1 MKGQLLDVLRQ
12 GRLQGVFQPILDI
25 ETGEI
30 HGYEGLIR
38 GPSDSM
44 LHAPMALLRAA
55 ELSGMRPEIELLCI
69 EVLVTEFRRAG
80 YSGHLFLN
88 LSPSVLCQGDAVL
101 ARLLGSLAGNGLA
114 SESVVIELTED
125 SSPPPMDTLAGII
138 AKGREAGLRFAL
150 DDLGEGFS
158 SLRRWSD
165 LRPHYVKID
174 KHFISGLN
182 RDPLKLQF
190 VRSIQ
195 QMAGN
200 SGARLI
206 AEGIETRAEFNMTRE
221 LGICLGQG
229 YFIARPG
236 NQPGLSLEV
245 LDAMKARL
253 PGRGPSPASF
263 MVDAGKL
270 LIEAP
275 ALMPAHSN
283 EAALDLFVANATL
296 HALPVIEEDR
306 PIGLINR
313 YILIDHFSRVFT
325 RELHGKRPCI
335 QFMDKSPLIVD
346 RSTPIEELSRL
357 VISKGKAT
365 FTDGFIIT
373 ENGRYLGIGSGY
385 DLMELIMQLQ
395 IAAARY
401 SNPLTMLPGN
411 VPINNHIQKLI
422 DSGHEFW
429 AAYCDLDHFK
439 PFNDIYGYD
448 RGDEIILLL
457 AGILKDEIGAGQDFL
472 GHIGGDD
479 FFVLFRSEDWHM
491 RCQTILDRF
500 ASSAREVFDPSHLK
514 VGGYYS
520 EDRRG
525 NTVFHPL
532 TSLSIGCV
540 RVVPGAF
547 PSHHEVSA
555 AAAVAKKQAKKIH
568 GNSLFIDR
576 RQGGSTMIQENA
588 A

>member
-1 MKGQLLDVLRQ
+1 MKQQLLEVLRH
-12 GRLQGVFQPILDI
+12 GRLHGMFQPILDI
-25 ETGEI
+25 ETGDI

-55 ELSGMRPEIELLCI
+55 EQAGIRPEIEELCLK
-69 EVLVTEFRRAG
+69 VLIAEFRRAG
-80 YSGHLFLN
+80 FAGHLFLN
-88 LSPSVLCQGDAVL
+88 LSPSVLCRGNAVL
-101 ARLLGSLAGNGLA
+101 ARLLGTLAEHGVA
-114 SESVVIELTED
+114 SGSVVIELTED
-125 SSPPPMDTLAGII
+125 GASTPLDILAEVI
-138 AKGREAGLRFAL
+138 AKGQDAGLRFAL

-221 LGICLGQG
+221 LGIRLGQG
-229 YFIARPG
+229 YFISRPAA
-236 NQPGLSLEV
+236 QPGLSLEV
-245 LDAMKARL
+245 LDTLKSRVH
-253 PGRGPSPASF
+253 GRGSSPASF
-263 MVDAGKL
+263 MVYAAKL

-275 ALMPAHSN
+275 TLTPAHSN
-283 EAALDLFVANATL
+283 EAALDLFIGNPSL
-296 HALPVIEEDR
+296 HALPVVEAER
-306 PIGLINR
+306 PVGLINR

-325 RELHGKRPCI
+325 RELHGKRPCK
-335 QFMDKSPLIVD
+335 QFMDSAPLIVD
-346 RSTPIEELSRL
+346 QSTPIAELSRL

-373 ENGRYLGIGSGY
+373 ENGRYLGIGSGF
-385 DLMELIMQLQ
+385 DLMEVIMQLQ

-411 VPINNHIQKLI
+411 VPINNHIQELLV
-422 DSGHEFW
+422 SGQEFW

-448 RGDEIILLL
+448 RGDGIILLL

-479 FFVLFRSEDWHM
+479 FFILFRSEDWHP
-491 RCQTILDRF
+491 RCQAILDRF
-500 ASSAREVFDPSHLK
+500 GKCILDVFEPRHIKD
-514 VGGYYS
+514 GGYFS

-525 NTVFHPL
+525 HTVFHPL

-540 RVVPGAF
+540 HVAAGVY

-555 AAAVAKKQAKKIH
+555 AAAVAKKQAKKIV
-568 GNSLFIDR
+568 GNSLFVDR
-576 RQGGSTMIQENA
+576 RKGNSAQIADTVI
-588 A
+588 

>member
-1 MKGQLLDVLRQ
+1 MKQQLLEILRH
-12 GRLQGVFQPILDI
+12 GRLQGMFQPILDI
-25 ETGEI
+25 EAGDI

-44 LHAPMALLRAA
+44 LHAPLALLRAA
-55 ELSGMRPEIELLCI
+55 EQAGARPEIEILCI
-69 EVLVTEFRRAG
+69 EVLVAEFQRTGLAG
-80 YSGHLFLN
+80 YLFLN
-88 LSPSVLCQGDAVL
+88 LSPSVLCQSDAVL
-101 ARLLGSLAGNGLA
+101 ARLLGTLAEHDVS

-125 SSPPPMDTLAGII
+125 GTSVPSDNLARVI
-138 AKGREAGLRFAL
+138 ARGQDAGLRFAL

-182 RDPLKLQF
+182 RDPVKIQF

-206 AEGIETRAEFNMTRE
+206 AEGIETRAEFNMARE
-221 LGICLGQG
+221 LGIRLGQG
-229 YFIARPG
+229 YFIARPAP
-236 NQPGLSLEV
+236 QPGLTLEV
-245 LDAMKARL
+245 MDALKSRVH
-253 PGRGPSPASF
+253 GRGPSPASF
-263 MVDAGKL
+263 MVYAGKL
-270 LIEAP
+270 LIDAP
-275 ALMPAHSN
+275 ALTPAHSN
-283 EAALDLFVANATL
+283 EAALDLFVANPSL
-296 HALPVIEEDR
+296 HALPVVEADR
-306 PIGLINR
+306 PVGLINR

-325 RELHGKRPCI
+325 RELHGKRPCK
-335 QFMDKSPLIVD
+335 QFMDHTPLIVD

-373 ENGRYLGIGSGY
+373 ENGRYLGIGSGF
-385 DLMELIMQLQ
+385 DLMEVIMELQ
-395 IAAARY
+395 ITAARY

-411 VPINNHIQKLI
+411 VPINNHIQELLA
-422 DSGHEFW
+422 SGQEFW

-448 RGDEIILLL
+448 RGDGIILLL
-457 AGILKDEIGAGQDFL
+457 AGILKDEICSGQDFL

-479 FFVLFRSEDWHM
+479 FFILFRSDDWHP
-491 RCQTILDRF
+491 RCQAILDRF
-500 ASSAREVFDPSHLK
+500 GRCTDEIFEPRHVK
-514 VGGYYS
+514 EGGYFS

-525 NTVFHPL
+525 HTVFHPL

-540 RVVPGAF
+540 HVAPGVY

-555 AAAVAKKQAKKIH
+555 AAAVAKKQAKKIV
-568 GNSLFIDR
+568 GNSLFVDR
-576 RQGGSTMIQENA
+576 RQGNQSNLVSA